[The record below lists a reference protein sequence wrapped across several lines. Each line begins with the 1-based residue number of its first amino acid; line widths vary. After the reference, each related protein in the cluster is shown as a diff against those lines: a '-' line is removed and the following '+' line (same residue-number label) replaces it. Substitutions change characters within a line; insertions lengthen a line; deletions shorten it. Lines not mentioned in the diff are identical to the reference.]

1 MSEEQTKA
9 QQAQESQVDKEPKA
23 EPKENPVIKGLAD
36 LKEEVKSMKENE
48 ANKASALQEHIN
60 KQQSEALEFFQ
71 DEGKKKALLGG
82 MNQQEANQLL
92 EDIEK
97 GKVTRRELEVRA
109 KYGIQ
114 QIVGPKEATNAPV
127 VKPTVQGAPSGEDFD
142 SISKQLLN
150 MQKDPNNPIHNP
162 NHKDH
167 FAAKEKYEK
176 LDKRREQLVS

>member
-1 MSEEQTKA
+1 
-9 QQAQESQVDKEPKA
+9 
-23 EPKENPVIKGLAD
+23 
-36 LKEEVKSMKENE
+36 MKENE

-60 KQQSEALEFFQ
+60 RQQSEALDFFQ
-71 DEGKKKALLGG
+71 DEAKKKALLGG

-92 EDIEK
+92 DDIEK

-109 KYGIQ
+109 KYGMQ

-127 VKPTVQGAPSGEDFD
+127 AKPPVQGAAAEGDFD
-142 SISKQLLN
+142 AISKQLMD
-150 MQKDPNNPIHNP
+150 MQKDRNNPIHDP